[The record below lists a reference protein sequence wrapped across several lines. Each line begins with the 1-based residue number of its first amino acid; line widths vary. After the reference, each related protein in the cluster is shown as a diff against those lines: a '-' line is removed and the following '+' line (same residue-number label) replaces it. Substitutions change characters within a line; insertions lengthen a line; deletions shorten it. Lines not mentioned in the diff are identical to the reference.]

1 MAEVLTA
8 REDYE
13 SAARALESINL
24 EQTNRQVKPTEK
36 ADIWLSVAENWFS
49 YDDSVNAEKYINK
62 AAHVMHLV
70 QEDRGL

>member
-24 EQTNRQVKPTEK
+24 EQTNRQV
-36 ADIWLSVAENWFS
+36 
-49 YDDSVNAEKYINK
+49 
-62 AAHVMHLV
+62 
-70 QEDRGL
+70 